1 MATNNKKTNKKITPE
16 RQWHL
21 VDAEG
26 KILGRLATEV
36 ALLLRG
42 KGKVDFAPHI
52 DGGDFVVVVNID
64 KIKVSGNKE
73 EKKIYYHHTG
83 YPGGIKEISYGKLF
97 EKNPSAVLRKAVWGM
112 LPKNKLRAHMIK
124 RLKSFKGKEN
134 PYEGRFK

>member
-1 MATNNKKTNKKITPE
+1 MTANNKKTKKRSTLE

-21 VDAEG
+21 IDAEE

-42 KGKVDFAPHI
+42 KGKVNFAPYI

-97 EKNPSAVLRKAVWGM
+97 EKNPSAILRKAVWGM
-112 LPKNKLRAHMIK
+112 LPKNKLRTHMIK

>member
-1 MATNNKKTNKKITPE
+1 MNKKNNKKSAPE

-21 VDAEG
+21 VDADG
-26 KILGRLATEV
+26 KILGRLATEI

-42 KGKVDFAPHI
+42 KGKVDFASHI
-52 DGGDFVVVVNID
+52 DGGDFVVAINID
-64 KIKVSGNKE
+64 KIKISGNKE
-73 EKKIYYHHTG
+73 EKKIYYRHTG

-112 LPKNKLRAHMIK
+112 LPKNKLRPHMIK

-134 PYEGRFK
+134 PYEGKFKQ

>member
-1 MATNNKKTNKKITPE
+1 MATNNKKNNKKPMPE

-21 VDAEG
+21 IDADG

-42 KGKVDFAPHI
+42 KRKVNFAPYI
-52 DGGDFVVVVNID
+52 DGGDFVVVINID

-97 EKNPSAVLRKAVWGM
+97 EKNPSAILRKAVWGM
-112 LPKNKLRAHMIK
+112 LPKNKLRAYMIK

-134 PYEGRFK
+134 PYKGRFK